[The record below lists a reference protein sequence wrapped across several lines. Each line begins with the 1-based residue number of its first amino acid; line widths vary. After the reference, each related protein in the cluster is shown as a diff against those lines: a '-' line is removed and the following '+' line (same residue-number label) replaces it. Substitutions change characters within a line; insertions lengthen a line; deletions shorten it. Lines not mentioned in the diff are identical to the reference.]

1 VCRVSVF
8 RLPEWYTATMKIEQR
23 NPRELKHY
31 KLNAKQHPEAQVKG
45 IVESI
50 KRFGFIQ
57 PVVVDKNDEI
67 IIGHGRTMA
76 AMQAGLQEVPTV
88 KLENLTEQ
96 EVKAL
101 RLIDNRIAETGWD
114 ADLLKID
121 LENLDIDLKP
131 FAVDFS
137 AMMPE
142 PEKEVVEDDGGQ
154 EATNELTIKWGVE
167 LGQVWQL
174 GEHRVM
180 CGDSTKQEDVAK
192 LMNGEVAEMMVTDPP
207 YGVEYDADWRNRIP
221 NNSHMSAHATGRVY
235 NDDRADWFEAWDLF
249 KGHVAYVYHAQTKS
263 PEVAASLAKANLK
276 IRNLI
281 VWVKNELVIG
291 RGDYQ
296 HKHEPCW
303 YVVREDSRSE
313 RTEDRTQTTVWE
325 IAKPQRS
332 ETGHST
338 QKPIECMARP
348 IKNHKFN
355 FIYDPFLG
363 SGTTLIAAQQLNR
376 KCYGMEI
383 SPDYVAVIL
392 QRWADFTGKTPE
404 LAEV

>member
-1 VCRVSVF
+1 MCAEYRF
-8 RLPEWYTATMKIEQR
+8 FACLNGTPTMKIEQR

-154 EATNELTIKWGVE
+154 EATNELTMKWGVE

-174 GEHRVM
+174 GDHRVM
-180 CGDSTKQEDVAK
+180 CGDSTKEEDVAR
-192 LMNGEVAEMMVTDPP
+192 LMDEQRADLMLTDPP
-207 YGVEYDADWRNRIP
+207 YNIDYTGKTKDALKVANDSMGEDDFRQFLVSCFKAGFQILKPGASYYIFHSDSETYNLYGAVKDCQQLVRQCLIWTKDALV
-221 NNSHMSAHATGRVY
+221 MGR
-235 NDDRADWFEAWDLF
+235 R
-249 KGHVAYVYHAQTKS
+249 
-263 PEVAASLAKANLK
+263 
-276 IRNLI
+276 
-281 VWVKNELVIG
+281 
-291 RGDYQ
+291 DYQ
-296 HKHEPCW
+296 QQHEPCLYGWKEGASHGW
-303 YVVREDSRSE
+303 YSDRKQTTLLRFDRPKRSE
-313 RTEDRTQTTVWE
+313 QHPTM
-325 IAKPQRS
+325 KPVAMFAYLM
-332 ETGHST
+332 GNST
-338 QKPIECMARP
+338 APQGLT
-348 IKNHKFN
+348 
-355 FIYDPFLG
+355 YDPFLG
-363 SGTTLIAAQQLNR
+363 SGTTLIAAEQLGR